1 MTVYVIGQ
9 QSSVD
14 TTERVRGAL
23 SLFAHPSGAG
33 VLDRRS
39 GLVPYV
45 GSAALTGVSPMVG
58 RVAPFVAW
66 VDGTSSSTQGGYPL
80 VCDANVDITFA
91 TGEAGNTRID
101 RVVAQVRD
109 TAYDASGSTDARVTI
124 VKGQA
129 GGAANAVPASSILL
143 WEVTV
148 PANASIGGG
157 GFTMSTAIANGDKR
171 SWTTSLGGLLPVKDG
186 TDEATVTPY
195 EGMEIYRI
203 DGKAKRLY
211 TNGAWQWNQRLYAEK
226 TADQGYTNTTV
237 TDDAELKLAGLPAG
251 ATYLYKAYIRYG
263 AHESADLA
271 ITHTGPT
278 NFTMSYGALG
288 KEASQATG
296 ATAPGSWSELALGST
311 PILGGKTTDNTSKLF
326 GLLDGRF
333 YTGDGGT
340 LQLRA
345 SQANSSG
352 TSTIIYQQS
361 YLEARRVG

>member
-1 MTVYVIGQ
+1 MTVRVIGQ
-9 QSSVD
+9 LTGVD
-14 TTERVRGAL
+14 TAEQLRLGL
-23 SLFAHPSGAG
+23 SLFMHPSGSG

-45 GSAALTGVSPMVG
+45 GSADLTGVSPMVG
-58 RVAPFVAW
+58 RISPCIAW
-66 VDGTSSSTQGGYPL
+66 IDGTSGNLQGGYP
-80 VCDANVDITFA
+80 VVVDANTDITFGN
-91 TGEAGNTRID
+91 GEAGNTRID
-101 RVVAQVRD
+101 RVVLQIRD
-109 TAYDASGSTDARVTI
+109 NPYDASGTQAGRVFI
-124 VKGQA
+124 VQGQA
-129 GGAANAVPASSILL
+129 GGAANAVPASSTLL

-148 PANASIGGG
+148 PANASVGGG
-157 GFTMSTAIANGDKR
+157 GFTMSTARADKR
-171 SWTTSLGGLLPVKDG
+171 SWTATLGGLLPVKDAA
-186 TDEATVTPY
+186 DEATVTPY

-226 TADQGYTNTTV
+226 TADQAYPNVTV

-251 ATYLYKAYIRYG
+251 ATYLYKAYVRYG

-271 ITHTGPT
+271 ITHTGPA
-278 NFTMSYGALG
+278 NFTMSYGAMG

-311 PILGGKTTDNTSKLF
+311 PIFGGKTTDNTSKLF
-326 GLLDGRF
+326 GILDGRM

-345 SQANSSG
+345 SQANSNG
-352 TSTIIYQQS
+352 TGSIIYQQS